1 MREKAR
7 AFIQQTLTTL
17 HIKHGRGRRMPEH
30 KKEEFC
36 TAGIGV
42 HPDHCGCIE
51 IPVEELEKLGK
62 FLEPASVYFNGHPN
76 DADVIA
82 ACNEHG
88 IAMIFTGMRHFRH

>member
-1 MREKAR
+1 
-7 AFIQQTLTTL
+7 
-17 HIKHGRGRRMPEH
+17 MPPH

-62 FLEPASVYFNGHPN
+62 FLEPASVYFDGHPN
-76 DADVIA
+76 DADVDA
-82 ACNEHG
+82 LREALEHVRVHG
-88 IAMIFTGMRHFRH
+88 AVKTELAGPQLWTQ